1 MENDL
6 QELILGVTMCIDYGL
21 LKELVPVHFVI
32 VMDLNVYRTIAS
44 LFDLDFYLIYYT
56 MVVIT
61 TSALDM
67 NIHGIRCRDLYW
79 HKRVLITGC
88 LMYAMAVHNS

>member
-21 LKELVPVHFVI
+21 LKELVPVSFVI

-56 MVVIT
+56 MVFIT

-67 NIHGIRCRDLYW
+67 NIHGI
-79 HKRVLITGC
+79 
-88 LMYAMAVHNS
+88 